1 VNFSGMFMVQSTP
14 LALLPLI
21 VGLLILTTR
30 FYAREG
36 AVSIFSPSF
45 LLATL
50 AVLMLVTY
58 MLLRVIG
65 ILPPYAWI
73 GFGGIGLAMTVGG
86 IWSFYR

>member
-1 VNFSGMFMVQSTP
+1 MVESTT

-21 VGLLILTTR
+21 AALLILTTR

-36 AVSIFSPSF
+36 AVSILSPSF
-45 LLATL
+45 LLAAL
-50 AVLMLVTY
+50 AVFLLVAY
-58 MLLRVIG
+58 MMLRVIG

-73 GFGGIGLAMTVGG
+73 GFGGIGLAMTAGG